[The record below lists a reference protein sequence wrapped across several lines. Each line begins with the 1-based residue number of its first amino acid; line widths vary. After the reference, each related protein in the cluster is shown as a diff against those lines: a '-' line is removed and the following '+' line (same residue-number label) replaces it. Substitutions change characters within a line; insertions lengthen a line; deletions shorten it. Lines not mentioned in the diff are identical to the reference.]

1 MFVMVVRSPLDVD
14 GGSQSI
20 LHSKNNGKEVREGA
34 PTLGGNKKRAKKDSP
49 PLSPTFHI
57 FHRHRPC

>member
-1 MFVMVVRSPLDVD
+1 MCDKFKTKRE
-14 GGSQSI
+14 
-20 LHSKNNGKEVREGA
+20 KVREGA

-57 FHRHRPC
+57 IFHRHRPC